1 MKRLIAAL
9 LTSAIAFNAVACGSG
24 STDTAKDAGTT
35 ATTEVSKEAK
45 GEETTAAGKET
56 SGDEPITLRLSWW
69 GGDSR
74 HEKTL
79 QVVDKFMEVYPNIK
93 VECEYGAWNGWTE
106 KISTSLVAGAS
117 ADVMQTNWNWL
128 YQFSAD
134 GSKYVD
140 LNDYKDVFNDFADYD
155 QATLE
160 TCVVNG
166 EQQAIPISTTGKVFY
181 WNKTTF
187 DKAGIG
193 LPTTFDELLAA
204 GETFKEKLGDEY
216 YPLALFEYERF
227 LLMVYYLES
236 KYEKQWAVDNHCN
249 YTVDEIKEGLE
260 WINLLEDHHVLPTI
274 EHLKGQGADAIE
286 KNADWISGKY
296 AGFFEWDSA
305 QQKFADALEEGQ
317 EFVLGDYITG
327 FGKKTAGMF
336 KISQTWAI
344 AESCQHKK
352 EAALLINFLVSDPEA
367 IKILGV
373 ERGVVV
379 NKTAAKILEED
390 GQLKGLTYEG
400 NKLAMENANYPL
412 DPNFENSSLKD
423 TTGSYYTVLEALSY
437 GDDPAELAQELLD
450 SINTVY
456 SENSF

>member
-1 MKRLIAAL
+1 MKKLIAAL

-24 STDTAKDAGTT
+24 SAGTAKDAGTT
-35 ATTEVSKEAK
+35 ATTEASKEAK
-45 GEETTAAGKET
+45 DEETTVAGKET

-352 EAALLINFLVSDPEA
+352 EAALLISFLVSDPEA

-437 GDDPAELAQELLD
+437 GDAPAELAQELLD
-450 SINTVY
+450 DINTVY